1 MDFGEIWS
9 KVKDFFGRVVNYFKH
24 FKAQTPYKFGE
35 LVYAVVMLIVMIFKE
50 IGR

>member
-9 KVKDFFGRVVNYFKH
+9 KIKEFFGDAVDYFKH

-35 LVYAVVMLIVMIFKE
+35 FVYAVVMLIVAIVKMF
-50 IGR
+50 